1 MATGSKDP
9 SAPPG
14 GREEPGGGAPEAPPA
29 ASISSAQLVR
39 VAADLDRLQEQVSPS
54 GAEPAAGR
62 SVAGECVT
70 PAPPHA
76 AAETGGASAGPLVRP
91 RQRASPSSPA
101 WAGSCLPASQ
111 QRCHVPCRQHLVGR
125 ILVVSDSL
133 PTCFLTFTLQL
144 YFASSQL
151 LKLPPCSVL
160 CASPVF
166 AFAVKRTLGRI
177 RVQPSAV

>member
-1 MATGSKDP
+1 M
-9 SAPPG
+9 
-14 GREEPGGGAPEAPPA
+14 

-91 RQRASPSSPA
+91 PARPPGRDRVSPLPSSDVTSR
-101 WAGSCLPASQ
+101 AGTTSW
-111 QRCHVPCRQHLVGR
+111 VG
-125 ILVVSDSL
+125 
-133 PTCFLTFTLQL
+133 F
-144 YFASSQL
+144 
-151 LKLPPCSVL
+151 
-160 CASPVF
+160 
-166 AFAVKRTLGRI
+166 
-177 RVQPSAV
+177 